1 MPPNKVSV
9 YEKVSQINWGLMN
22 ILAIIPARGGSK
34 GFPGKNLTTIGGRSL
49 LARTAD
55 CVKDSAY
62 KVRGVLS
69 TDNEEIALVGQSLGL
84 EVPFQRP
91 EELASD
97 EATTLSVIQHAV
109 AWLYDEEG
117 YQPEWVIILQPTSPL
132 RRAEHLDAA
141 LKLLIEGGGD
151 SLISLTPMTQHPKLA
166 FEVVNGQAR
175 KLHGS
180 HPSRRQELD
189 TLYYPNGAI
198 YITNPMLLA
207 EELLL
212 GDEPTAF
219 IMPPWESVDVDN
231 PWDIAVAEAAM
242 LYQPDELE
250 HQEDE

>member
-1 MPPNKVSV
+1 MNT
-9 YEKVSQINWGLMN
+9 N

-34 GFPGKNLTTIGGRSL
+34 GFPGKNLAQLGGRSL

-69 TDNEEIALVGQSLGL
+69 TDDEDIALAGQKLGL

-91 EELASD
+91 VELADD
-97 EATTLSVIQHAV
+97 EATTLSVVQHAV
-109 AWLYDEEG
+109 GWLYEEEG
-117 YQPEWVIILQPTSPL
+117 YQPEWVVVLQPTSPL

-175 KLHGS
+175 KLHGNAA
-180 HPSRRQELD
+180 SRRQD
-189 TLYYPNGAI
+189 MDVLYYPNGAI

-207 EELLL
+207 EDLLL

-219 IMPPWESVDVDN
+219 IMPPWESVDVDS
-231 PWDIAVAEAAM
+231 PWDMAVAESA
-242 LYQPDELE
+242 LLFEPE
-250 HQEDE
+250 ED